1 MERGARR
8 GRRWRVRGDGGG
20 GGRGGDGERGERVR
34 DGGGGTPRGFRGVEG
49 QGGWQGGGQHE
60 RRVAR
65 PVGQGLIRQKIQE
78 MTPDQILFW
87 LLADRGVEALLD
99 TTVTST
105 NILSAMAEAV
115 RKASGIGRSPNMTTL
130 LIKIR

>member
-8 GRRWRVRGDGGG
+8 GRRGRGVRGRGDGGGGYGGG
-20 GGRGGDGERGERVR
+20 GGRGGDGGRGGR
-34 DGGGGTPRGFRGVEG
+34 
-49 QGGWQGGGQHE
+49 GGGQHE